1 MTVELALGET
11 AFADLTFS
19 GLEALP
25 GPGEE
30 RFAVELLRSPGG
42 AAITAIGA
50 ARLGLSCAL
59 ASPLGEDPE
68 GDMVR
73 AALAAEGVRW
83 TGRTVARTAVT
94 VVLPH
99 GGDRAM
105 ATVDAVGFVTAEE
118 LAALAP
124 RAVVLSLPRLGLAPE
139 GSWLYAT
146 TGDDGARAY
155 ARRPPETLRDTR
167 ALFVNAGEAQRLA
180 GVADAETAARAL
192 AEVAPTVV
200 VTLGPE
206 GALALAGGELVRA
219 PGTPERAVDTTGA
232 GDLFL
237 AAYAWADLR
246 GATLEERLRWAT
258 AYAGMSVRVPTG
270 AAGAGTLE
278 DLVGA
283 TGMAPPGPAAG
294 CGARAVPVNASGAD
308 R

>member
-1 MTVELALGET
+1 MTVDLALGET
-11 AFADLTFS
+11 AFADLTFA

-30 RFAVELLRSPGG
+30 RFAQELLRSPGG

-59 ASPLGEDPE
+59 ASPLGADPE

-73 AALAAEGVRW
+73 SALAREGVRC

-105 ATVDAVGFVTAEE
+105 ATVDAAAFVTAEE

-124 RAVVLSLPRLGLAPE
+124 RAVVLSLPRLGLAPP
-139 GSWLYAT
+139 GAWLYAT
-146 TGDDGARAY
+146 TGDDGARAF
-155 ARRPPETLRDTR
+155 AGRPPESLRRVR
-167 ALFVNAGEAQRLA
+167 ALLVNAGEAKRLA
-180 GVADAETAARAL
+180 GTGDPEAAARAL
-192 AEVAPTVV
+192 GELAPTVV

-206 GALALAGGELVRA
+206 GAVAVEGGELVRA
-219 PGTPERAVDTTGA
+219 VGRPERAVDTTGA

-237 AAYAWADLR
+237 AAYAWADLA
-246 GATLEERLRWAT
+246 GASLEQRLHWAT
-258 AYAGMSVRVPTG
+258 AYSAMSVRVPTG

-278 DLVGA
+278 ELAAA
-283 TGMAPPGPAAG
+283 TGMALPG
-294 CGARAVPVNASGAD
+294 RAPVTALDDAS
-308 R
+308 